1 MAKKRFATF
10 EQWLVRDERTG
21 CMNFSGGKVGA
32 GYGRLRI
39 GQRLMLAHR
48 HAYELAF
55 GAVPDGQLVLHRC
68 DNPACCNV
76 EHLFLGSQLDN
87 MTDRLEKGRFTT
99 QAKGKDNAAAKLTDA
114 DVLEIRRLVSEGTYQ
129 KDVAEQFGVSQ
140 PLISMIALR
149 KNWRHLK

>member
-1 MAKKRFATF
+1 
-10 EQWLVRDERTG
+10 
-21 CMNFSGGKVGA
+21 
-32 GYGRLRI
+32 
-39 GQRLMLAHR
+39 MLAHR

-55 GAVPDGQLVLHRC
+55 GAIPEGQLVLHRC
-68 DNPACCNV
+68 DNPACCNA

-87 MTDRLEKGRFTT
+87 MSDRLVKGRFTT
-99 QAKGKDNAAAKLTDA
+99 QAKGENNASAKLTDA